1 MGMSVKFMRTFTEQ
15 FFLPNVVFALVTGV
29 TVVFITLTREG
40 TSVGAVSF
48 D

>member
-15 FFLPNVVFALVTGV
+15 FFIPNVVFALVTGV
-29 TVVFITLTREG
+29 TVVFITGEG